1 MPEGDTIFRAAHNL
15 SRALAGAV
23 VTGFETAYA
32 QLAAVNDN
40 TPLVGQT
47 IERVWA
53 HGKHMYI
60 SFSGSA
66 GVPENNRPKLI
77 LHTHMRMNGSWHIY
91 RPGEK
96 WQRAPQHARLVL
108 RTEKFVAIAF
118 DVPVADFQTERQ
130 QERSA
135 AMLGPDLLAADF
147 DPAAAF
153 TRMRKRTDLD
163 ISAALLNQRV
173 MAGVGNVYKSEV
185 LFLERVDPHT
195 PVAQLPDAQLVAI
208 IARSQKLLR
217 ANVNA
222 KNDDGIV
229 TYTGLR
235 RTTGRDDPS
244 ARLWVYGRGG
254 EPCRECATPIAF
266 YKQGDG
272 ARSTYY
278 CSTCQKLY

>member
-1 MPEGDTIFRAAHNL
+1 MPEGDTIFRAAQTL
-15 SRALAGAV
+15 ARALEGAV

-40 TPLVGQT
+40 ASLVGQT
-47 IERVWA
+47 IVRVWA
-53 HGKHMYI
+53 HGKHMYMG
-60 SFSGSA
+60 FSG
-66 GVPENNRPKLI
+66 GLV

-96 WQRAPQHARLVL
+96 WQRATHHARVVI
-108 RTEKFVAIAF
+108 RTEKFVAIGF
-118 DVPVADFQTERQ
+118 DVPVADFQTARQ
-130 QERSA
+130 QQRSENV
-135 AMLGPDLLAADF
+135 LGPDLLAETF
-147 DPAAAF
+147 DPTQAAA
-153 TRMRKRTDLD
+153 RLRARGELD

-185 LFLERVDPHT
+185 LFMERIDPHT
-195 PVAQLPDAQLVAI
+195 AVAKLSDAQLAALVAC
-208 IARSQKLLR
+208 AQKVLR
-217 ANVNA
+217 ANVDNGEA
-222 KNDDGIV
+222 MV

-254 EPCRECATPIAF
+254 EPCRECGTPIAF

-278 CSTCQKLY
+278 CPSCQR